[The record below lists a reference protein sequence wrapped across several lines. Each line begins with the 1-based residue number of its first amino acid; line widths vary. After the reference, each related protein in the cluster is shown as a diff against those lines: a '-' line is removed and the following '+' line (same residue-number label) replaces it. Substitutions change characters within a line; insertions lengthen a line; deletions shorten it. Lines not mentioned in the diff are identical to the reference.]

1 MIEYVGDTLIK
12 LPSDSS
18 DSMIH
23 QSLFPSLAELL
34 KEFNIPPL
42 IIVIGVPNAVFLINK
57 YQQEIKSHG
66 QQAKALQRV
75 ISKIGNATLMTNITT
90 ASGFA
95 TFVFVKS
102 QLLREFGILAS
113 INILSIF
120 NF

>member
-1 MIEYVGDTLIK
+1 MGSK
-12 LPSDSS
+12 
-18 DSMIH
+18 
-23 QSLFPSLAELL
+23 Q
-34 KEFNIPPL
+34 
-42 IIVIGVPNAVFLINK
+42 
-57 YQQEIKSHG
+57 
-66 QQAKALQRV
+66 KALQRV

-120 NF
+120 VLALLIIPIIYSFMPTPKKKHLNHLERRWMENVVDWMEKNGTWSKELESILQPLLLLF